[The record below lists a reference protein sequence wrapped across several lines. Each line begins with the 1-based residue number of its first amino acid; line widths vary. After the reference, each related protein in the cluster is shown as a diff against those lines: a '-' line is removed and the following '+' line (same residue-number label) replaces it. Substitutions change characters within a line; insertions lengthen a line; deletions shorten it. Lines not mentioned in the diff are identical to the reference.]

1 MTAAPRCASPI
12 RPVRDAHLA
21 LGGHPCAR
29 PPLPHRL
36 TLSAP
41 LPHRPL
47 CLIGPLPHR
56 LLTPSA
62 LVSWGWGGHRQPAQC
77 LGGLHPLI
85 EAMHAPWMSHVRSTT
100 ARPKAWSRGTKTVL
114 LLPPAEASVAR
125 SRGFSARRQHPQA
138 CDQLRID
145 GPSDGANAAPPGNR
159 ACTDPATEAYS
170 AACCCAAWW
179 RSMRASISPR
189 KWRMSP

>member
-29 PPLPHRL
+29 PPLAPSACPIGPL
-36 TLSAP
+36 ASSAP

-47 CLIGPLPHR
+47 AS
-56 LLTPSA
+56 SA
-62 LVSWGWGGHRQPAQC
+62 PCPFGAGVLGWGGHRQPAQC

-125 SRGFSARRQHPQA
+125 SRGFSARRQHSQA

-145 GPSDGANAAPPGNR
+145 PATAPTRPHQATGLAPIPRRRPTPLPAVVPPGSDR
-159 ACTDPATEAYS
+159 
-170 AACCCAAWW
+170 CAL
-179 RSMRASISPR
+179 RSRCGNGG
-189 KWRMSP
+189 